1 MDRPAVFR
9 VRSTVE
15 TTDFN
20 QDLAFPFPF
29 PPHQI
34 DFQSVCLRWVRVHS
48 FDGSQNRAS
57 QLAPDICTRPS
68 INQANC
74 NEFWSISA

>member
-1 MDRPAVFR
+1 MSVDGLAVVR

-20 QDLAFPFPF
+20 QDLAFRFPF
-29 PPHQI
+29 APSDRLPKCLFTLDSGSFI
-34 DFQSVCLRWVRVHS
+34 RWLLKQS
-48 FDGSQNRAS
+48 S
-57 QLAPDICTRPS
+57 QLAPDICTVPS

-74 NEFWSISA
+74 NEF